1 VHISVSL
8 TYHYYEQGVQFTTYE
23 SNINNRQDCK
33 KMLKLNIVSDFLN
46 PLSREEVVEESGLLQ
61 DISDIEM
68 SSPTTDHNPD
78 TLGLSLE
85 EADAMLPDDLF
96 TEDTDFQFC

>member
-1 VHISVSL
+1 MHISVSL
-8 TYHYYEQGVQFTTYE
+8 TYYYEQVVQFTTFE
-23 SNINNRQDCK
+23 SNVNNSQECK
-33 KMLKLNIVSDFLN
+33 KLLKLNIVSDFLN

-61 DISDIEM
+61 DISDIAM
-68 SSPTTDHNPD
+68 SSATTDHNPD

>member
-1 VHISVSL
+1 
-8 TYHYYEQGVQFTTYE
+8 
-23 SNINNRQDCK
+23 
-33 KMLKLNIVSDFLN
+33 
-46 PLSREEVVEESGLLQ
+46 VEESGLLQ
-61 DISDIEM
+61 DINDIET
-68 SSPTTDHNPD
+68 SSTINNHNPG

>member
-1 VHISVSL
+1 
-8 TYHYYEQGVQFTTYE
+8 
-23 SNINNRQDCK
+23 
-33 KMLKLNIVSDFLN
+33 MNIVSDFLN

-61 DISDIEM
+61 DFTDIQMPSLITE
-68 SSPTTDHNPD
+68 HNPGI
-78 TLGLSLE
+78 LILSLE

>member
-1 VHISVSL
+1 MHNSVSL
-8 TYHYYEQGVQFTTYE
+8 TYHYYEQAVQFTTCE
-23 SNINNRQDCK
+23 SNINNRQDCNK
-33 KMLKLNIVSDFLN
+33 LLKLNIVSDFLN

-61 DISDIEM
+61 DISGIEI
-68 SSPTTDHNPD
+68 SPTTHHNAD

>member
-1 VHISVSL
+1 
-8 TYHYYEQGVQFTTYE
+8 
-23 SNINNRQDCK
+23 
-33 KMLKLNIVSDFLN
+33 M
-46 PLSREEVVEESGLLQ
+46 EESGLLQ

-68 SSPTTDHNPD
+68 SSSTTDHNPD